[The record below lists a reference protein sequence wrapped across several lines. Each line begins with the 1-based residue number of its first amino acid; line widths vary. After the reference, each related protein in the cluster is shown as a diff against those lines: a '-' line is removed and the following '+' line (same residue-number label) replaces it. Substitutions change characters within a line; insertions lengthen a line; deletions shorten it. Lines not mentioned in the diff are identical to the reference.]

1 MSGWGRALKT
11 VIVPG
16 IRALNAPKTGLE
28 HLKGV
33 AAGKENAILSKFTEI
48 HVIPAVDQIENRSFD
63 GGCSIGPRT
72 MIA

>member
-48 HVIPAVDQIENRSFD
+48 HVIPAVDQK
-63 GGCSIGPRT
+63 
-72 MIA
+72 

>member
-11 VIVPG
+11 VIDPV

-33 AAGKENAILSKFTEI
+33 ATEKANAILSKFAEI
-48 HVIPAVDQIENRSFD
+48 QVTP
-63 GGCSIGPRT
+63 IGQK
-72 MIA
+72 

>member
-11 VIVPG
+11 VSGPG

-28 HLKGV
+28 YLKGV

-48 HVIPAVDQIENRSFD
+48 QVIPAIDQK
-63 GGCSIGPRT
+63 
-72 MIA
+72 

>member
-16 IRALNAPKTGLE
+16 IRALNAPKTGLQ

-48 HVIPAVDQIENRSFD
+48 QVIPAVDQK
-63 GGCSIGPRT
+63 
-72 MIA
+72 